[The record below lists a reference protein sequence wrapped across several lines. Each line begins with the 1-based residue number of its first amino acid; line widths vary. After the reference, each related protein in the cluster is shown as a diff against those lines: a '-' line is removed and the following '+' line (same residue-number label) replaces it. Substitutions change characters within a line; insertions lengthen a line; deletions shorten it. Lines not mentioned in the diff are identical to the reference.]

1 MDKNKPETIW
11 TTKQSPSRDP
21 KFHHIDKFNGAGKS
35 TKALLAIFA
44 RGWDLRKGI
53 DIFNCKVGEEKKK
66 MSRVLL
72 RLQEQKIVLKQ

>member
-44 RGWDLRKGI
+44 RG
-53 DIFNCKVGEEKKK
+53 
-66 MSRVLL
+66 
-72 RLQEQKIVLKQ
+72 